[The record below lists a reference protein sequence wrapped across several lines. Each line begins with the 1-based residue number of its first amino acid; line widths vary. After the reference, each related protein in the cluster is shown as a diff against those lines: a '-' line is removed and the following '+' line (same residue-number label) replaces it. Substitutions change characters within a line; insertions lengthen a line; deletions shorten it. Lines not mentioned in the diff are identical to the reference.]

1 MNELRTKLSELN
13 NEIKII
19 KIQLNPKQEPQETVI
34 DEIKEWQKH
43 INCDEMKW
51 ISHIRELRS
60 NKIGENAWIL
70 NELSREYELET
81 KLLKRH
87 GIADNVIEIGP
98 ELIRVPELL
107 FSPNA
112 LINYQQC
119 GISEAIDNVMK
130 KLNDYKISEV
140 CHVLYELNIYFKIYY
155 N

>member
-1 MNELRTKLSELN
+1 
-13 NEIKII
+13 
-19 KIQLNPKQEPQETVI
+19 
-34 DEIKEWQKH
+34 
-43 INCDEMKW
+43 
-51 ISHIRELRS
+51 
-60 NKIGENAWIL
+60 
-70 NELSREYELET
+70 
-81 KLLKRH
+81 LKRH

-140 CHVLYELNIYFKIYY
+140 CRVLYELNKYLFLF
-155 N
+155 